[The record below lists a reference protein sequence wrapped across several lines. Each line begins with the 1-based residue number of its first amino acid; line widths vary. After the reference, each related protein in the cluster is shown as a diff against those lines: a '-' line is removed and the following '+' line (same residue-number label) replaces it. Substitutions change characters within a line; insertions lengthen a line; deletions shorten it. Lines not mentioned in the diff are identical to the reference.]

1 MMAVANVDFR
11 SLDWLWPNFLYYG
24 AVLYRA
30 KWFILGVTFIFAL
43 TGVSTAVITT
53 NKYQATVVVALAK
66 RNNRVSINSIRRA
79 ANLFSGLNIGLRNA
93 LGNGA
98 GSDLQETLATLR
110 SRDFLK
116 RFVER
121 RQLGPKL
128 HEPSSSNPDAS
139 DPDASGPD
147 EIREIPLLQYAFRT
161 LNHTY
166 GQFRGRL
173 SGKMKKL
180 KRKLYRPHDLDRDV
194 RKRDIP
200 DSDNGHGFHERF
212 REIMAI
218 ERRPRQG
225 LINVKVRWK
234 DPVVAA
240 EWANAVIAELNSFL
254 RETAIAQARKRIAY
268 LNRELDKTSVIPLR
282 QSIYRLIEVET
293 HNIMIAE
300 TRSDYAFKVIDS
312 AVPPGIDDPIR
323 PKRLRLITTATLMGF
338 AIAVFAAI
346 LLDYVRSIR
355 RWQGEGNPAAR

>member
-1 MMAVANVDFR
+1 MAVANADFR

-53 NKYQATVVVALAK
+53 NKYQATVVVAPAK
-66 RNNRVSINSIRRA
+66 RNNRVGINSIRRA
-79 ANLFSGLNIGLRNA
+79 ANLFSGLNIGLRSA
-93 LGNGA
+93 LDNGA
-98 GSDLQETLATLR
+98 GSNLQEALATLR

-128 HEPSSSNPDAS
+128 REPSSS

-147 EIREIPLLQYAFRT
+147 EIREIPLLQYAFQTLDRT
-161 LNHTY
+161 Y
-166 GQFRGRL
+166 EQFGKRL
-173 SGKMKKL
+173 SGKMEKL
-180 KRKLYRPHDLDRDV
+180 MRKLYRPHDFDRDV

-200 DSDNGHGFHERF
+200 DSDNGRGIHEKF
-212 REIMAI
+212 RGIIAI

-234 DPVVAA
+234 HPVVAA
-240 EWANAVIAELNSFL
+240 EWANAVIADLNSFL

-282 QSIYRLIEVET
+282 QSIYRLIEAET
-293 HNIMIAE
+293 HTIMIAE

-312 AVPPGIDDPIR
+312 AVPPSIDDPIR

>member
-1 MMAVANVDFR
+1 MAVANVDFR

>member
-1 MMAVANVDFR
+1 MAVANADFR
-11 SLDWLWPNFLYYG
+11 SLDLLWPNFLYYG

-43 TGVSTAVITT
+43 TGVSAAVITT
-53 NKYQATVVVALAK
+53 NKYQATVVVAPAK
-66 RNNRVSINSIRRA
+66 SNNRVNINSIRRA
-79 ANLFSGLNIGLRNA
+79 ADLFGGLSIGLTNA
-93 LGNGA
+93 LRNRDGF
-98 GSDLQETLATLR
+98 DLQEALATLR
-110 SRDFLK
+110 SGDFLK

-128 HEPSSSNPDAS
+128 HKPSSS

-147 EIREIPLLQYAFRT
+147 EIREIPLLQYAFQT
-161 LNHTY
+161 LDRAY
-166 GQFRGRL
+166 RQFRRRL
-173 SGKMKKL
+173 SGEMKKL
-180 KRKLYRPHDLDRDV
+180 MRKLYRPHNLDRDV

-200 DSDNGHGFHERF
+200 DSNNAHRFHKRF
-212 REIMAI
+212 RRIIAI
-218 ERRPRQG
+218 ERRPREG
-225 LINVKVRWK
+225 LVNVNVRWK

-240 EWANAVIAELNSFL
+240 EWANAVIADLNSFL

-282 QSIYRLIEVET
+282 QSIYRLIEAET
-293 HNIMIAE
+293 YTIMIAE

-312 AVPPGIDDPIR
+312 AVPPSINAPIR
-323 PKRLRLITTATLMGF
+323 PKRLRLITSATLMGF

-355 RWQGEGNPAAR
+355 RRQGEGNPAAR